1 MFQQPWQY
9 VIDVEDMAFRRADG
23 RFKGLE
29 RDSTEVE
36 REAFKC
42 RIWSF

>member
-9 VIDVEDMAFRRADG
+9 VIDVEDVALRRADG
-23 RFKGLE
+23 RLEGLE

-36 REAFKC
+36 WETFKC
-42 RIWSF
+42 RIWGF